1 VSDAEILALFR
12 DEAEDLLDALGRG
25 LIALGRGQDGAF
37 DEMLRAAHTLK
48 GAGRMVGQVELA
60 TSAHA
65 LEDLLLAER
74 DKPRADRRL
83 SEIEFGVRRLREL
96 LPGDTSPSG
105 TVGDG
110 EEPAGD
116 GAATRLD
123 AEAVSRLFDEID
135 EVLSAVHRTRDAL
148 AGVEALVQRQEAADR
163 MARGRGADPF
173 QAERLAATVREQA
186 AALRTFGL
194 TVEEALRDLG
204 RRATLLGREAR
215 NARLVPLEPL
225 RAALERNAH
234 EAARTLGRRVRFE
247 LHAPGV
253 RVGPSV
259 ATLLADALVHL
270 VQNAVAHGIE
280 APRERAARGKPPEGR
295 VVVRARTEGPTV
307 VVEVEDDGRGID
319 PERLREAAVTAGA
332 VGRPEAGGLSREA
345 SLDLA
350 FHAGV
355 STAGSAGAFAGR
367 GIGLGAV
374 AGIAGRLGGSVR
386 LVETSDAGTRF
397 ELTLPGALA
406 SAGWVRVRTAAGVVG
421 LPDGAVQAA
430 AQVPDTS
437 ADTVPWQGEDIVL
450 VDLGTLLGAPSSRPP
465 RLALV
470 MDGAAARVAVGV
482 EEILGRAEGVV
493 REPPQPVPG
502 VIGVAVGAS
511 GVPEPILDPTVI
523 TGAPAWRPPATRAAV
538 RVLVVDDSITSRILE
553 TSILEN
559 AGYEVAAAASG
570 EEAIALA
577 TTRPFDVAVVDVEM
591 PGIDGYEV
599 IRRLKADPRTASL
612 PCVLL
617 TSRDAEEDRRRGAE
631 AGAAAHLLKG
641 RFRQDV
647 LLETLGAL
655 VERR

>member
-1 VSDAEILALFR
+1 MSDAEILALFR
-12 DEAEDLLDALGRG
+12 DEAEDLLDVLGMG

-37 DEMLRAAHTLK
+37 EEMLRAAHTLK
-48 GAGRMVGQVELA
+48 GAGRMVGEVDLA

-74 DKPRADRRL
+74 DKAPADRRL

-96 LPGDTSPSG
+96 LPGGPSAAG
-105 TVGDG
+105 SVGDG
-110 EEPAGD
+110 AEPA
-116 GAATRLD
+116 AASAASRLD
-123 AEAVSRLFDEID
+123 ADAVSRLFEEID

-148 AGVEALVQRQEAADR
+148 ASVQALIERQDAADR
-163 MARGRGADPF
+163 LARGRGADPF

-194 TVEEALRDLG
+194 SVEQALRDLG

-225 RAALERNAH
+225 RGALERNAH

-259 ATLLADALVHL
+259 ARLLADALVHL

-280 APRERAARGKPPEGR
+280 PPREREARGKPPEGR
-295 VVVRARTEGPTV
+295 VVVRARTLGATV
-307 VVEVEDDGRGID
+307 VVDVEDDGRGID
-319 PERLREAAVTAGA
+319 PERLRDAAVTAGA
-332 VGRPEAGGLSREA
+332 VARPDAGGLSREA
-345 SLDLA
+345 ALDLA
-350 FHAGV
+350 FRPGV
-355 STAGSAGAFAGR
+355 STAASADTFAGR

-374 AGIAGRLGGSVR
+374 AGITGRLGGSVR
-386 LVETSDAGTRF
+386 LVETSERGTRF

-421 LPDGAVQAA
+421 LPDVAVRAA
-430 AQVPDTS
+430 ARIPDRST
-437 ADTVPWQGEDIVL
+437 DTVPWEGQDLVV
-450 VDLGTLLGAPSSRPP
+450 VDLGSLLGAPSSRPP

-470 MDGAAARVAVGV
+470 MEGGFAVGV

-493 REPPQPVPG
+493 RDLPVPVPG
-502 VIGVAVGAS
+502 VIGVAVGTS
-511 GVPEPILDPTVI
+511 GVPDPILDPTVI
-523 TGAPAWRPPATRAAV
+523 TGAPAWTPPTSRPAL

-553 TSILEN
+553 TTILEN
-559 AGYEVAAAASG
+559 AGYDVVAAASG
-570 EEAIALA
+570 EEGIGLA
-577 TTRPFDVAVVDVEM
+577 TTQRFDVAVVDVEM

-599 IRRLKADPRTASL
+599 IRRLRADPRTSSL

-617 TSRDAEEDRRRGAE
+617 TSRDSEEDRRRGAE
-631 AGAAAHLLKG
+631 AGAAAHLTKG

-647 LLETLGAL
+647 LLETLGGL
-655 VERR
+655 VERP